1 MAIELQAEYI
11 WGLSRRIVMEI
22 ESDTIQ
28 IYQSD
33 IFLLILEGFLLDNMS
48 YRVFLSFLLHMINRI
63 CLNSNPKIIS
73 KADPVVI
80 SDKVPFVRLVDEV
93 YDDILLIIL

>member
-11 WGLSRRIVMEI
+11 WGLSWRIVMEI

-93 YDDILLIIL
+93 YDDIWLISL

>member
-1 MAIELQAEYI
+1 
-11 WGLSRRIVMEI
+11 MEI

-93 YDDILLIIL
+93 YDDI